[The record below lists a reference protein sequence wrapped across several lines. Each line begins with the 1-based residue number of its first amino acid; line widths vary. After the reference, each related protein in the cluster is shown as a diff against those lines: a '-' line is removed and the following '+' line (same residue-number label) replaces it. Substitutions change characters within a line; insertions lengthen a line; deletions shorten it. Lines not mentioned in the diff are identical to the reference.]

1 MERTVS
7 MKKNW
12 KSKMLDIAIIVSVI
26 IFAVCFAVLIH
37 WYSESK
43 NAEKE
48 ISELSSI
55 VTTESKDEELADKK
69 TKDIRYCVAW
79 LEIPGTDIDYPVM
92 QKPGNP
98 EYYLR
103 RNFKGEYS
111 YSGTPFLDAGCSVS
125 TSQNLIV
132 YGHNMKDG
140 TMFSG
145 LMKFKDLN
153 YCMEHQDIKLT
164 VGGITNEYKLYAVCV
179 VDSSDGWY
187 TFKGQVSEDNF
198 TELISHIK
206 NTSSYISNTQQAVYG
221 DNFLTLSTCDY
232 SSDNSRLILIAKRS

>member
-1 MERTVS
+1 
-7 MKKNW
+7 
-12 KSKMLDIAIIVSVI
+12 MLDIAIIVSVI
-26 IFAVCFAVLIH
+26 VFAVFFVVLMH

-48 ISELSSI
+48 FSELSSI

-79 LEIPGTDIDYPVM
+79 LEIPGTDLDYPVM

-103 RNFKGEYS
+103 RNYKGEYS

-140 TMFSG
+140 TMFSD

-164 VGGITNEYKLYAVCV
+164 VGGITKEYKLYAVCV

-232 SSDNSRLILIAKRS
+232 SSDTSRLILIAKRS

>member
-1 MERTVS
+1 
-7 MKKNW
+7 
-12 KSKMLDIAIIVSVI
+12 MLDIAIIVSVI

-55 VTTESKDEELADKK
+55 VTAESKDEELADKK

-103 RNFKGEYS
+103 RNYRGEYS

-140 TMFSG
+140 TIFSD

-153 YCMEHQDIKLT
+153 YCMEHQNIKLT

-232 SSDNSRLILIAKRS
+232 SNDSSRLILIAKRS

>member
-1 MERTVS
+1 
-7 MKKNW
+7 
-12 KSKMLDIAIIVSVI
+12 MLDIAIIVSVI
-26 IFAVCFAVLIH
+26 IFAVCFVVLMH

-43 NAEKE
+43 KAEKE

-55 VTTESKDEELADKK
+55 VTTESKDEELANKK

-103 RNFKGEYS
+103 RNYKGEYS
-111 YSGTPFLDAGCSVS
+111 YSGTPFLDGGCSVN

-140 TMFSG
+140 TMFSD

-153 YCMEHQDIKLT
+153 YCMEHQEIKLT

-198 TELISHIK
+198 TELISHIT
-206 NTSSYISNTQQAVYG
+206 NTSAYISNTQQAVYG

-232 SSDNSRLILIAKRS
+232 SSDTSRLILIAKRS

>member
-1 MERTVS
+1 
-7 MKKNW
+7 
-12 KSKMLDIAIIVSVI
+12 MLDIAIIVSVI

-37 WYSESK
+37 WYSESI

-55 VTTESKDEELADKK
+55 VTTESKAEELADKI

-103 RNFKGEYS
+103 QNYKGEYS

-140 TMFSG
+140 TMFSD

-153 YCMEHQDIKLT
+153 YCMEHQEIKLT

-232 SSDNSRLILIAKRS
+232 SSDTSRLILIAKRS

>member
-1 MERTVS
+1 
-7 MKKNW
+7 
-12 KSKMLDIAIIVSVI
+12 MLDIAIIVSVI
-26 IFAVCFAVLIH
+26 IFAVCFVVLMH

-55 VTTESKDEELADKK
+55 DTTESKDEELADKK

-92 QKPGNP
+92 QKPGDP

-140 TMFSG
+140 TIFSD

-153 YCMEHQDIKLT
+153 YCMEHQNINLT

-232 SSDNSRLILIAKRS
+232 SSDSSRLILIAKRS